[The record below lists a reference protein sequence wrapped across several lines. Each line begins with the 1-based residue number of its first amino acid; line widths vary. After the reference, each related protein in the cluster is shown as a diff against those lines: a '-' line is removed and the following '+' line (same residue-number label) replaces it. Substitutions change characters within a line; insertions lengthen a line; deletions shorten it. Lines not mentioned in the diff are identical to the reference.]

1 MANILQ
7 IENQWQLTGELL
19 IDNASTILAK
29 SAPLDM
35 AESLTIDFSG
45 VTDADTSALSLM
57 LAWKRRA
64 AEAECNIQFTN
75 VPTNLVSLA
84 HLYGITEFVLA

>member
-7 IENQWQLTGELL
+7 NDNQWQLSGELL
-19 IDNASTILAK
+19 IDNASTLLEKSVPLA
-29 SAPLDM
+29 M
-35 AESLTIDFSG
+35 VESLTIDFSG

-64 AEAECNIQFTN
+64 AETGCNIKLAH
-75 VPTNLVSLA
+75 VPTNLMSLA
-84 HLYGITEFVLA
+84 DLYGITEFVLV